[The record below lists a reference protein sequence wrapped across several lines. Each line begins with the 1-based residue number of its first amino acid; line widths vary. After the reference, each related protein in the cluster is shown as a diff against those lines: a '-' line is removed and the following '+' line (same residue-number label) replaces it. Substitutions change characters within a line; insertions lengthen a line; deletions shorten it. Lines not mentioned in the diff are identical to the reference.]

1 MIISQKSLN
10 PQKTIKFWQ
19 FGCWNNLNTKKNKPI
34 GCLND
39 VIKLIN
45 DKSNPEENKP
55 EFLIVSGDN
64 YYPDKIKPEGKMDP
78 TIKNK
83 IIYSE
88 KLQRGIASLPDNI
101 KINMILGNH
110 DLETN
115 SEDNLYIDSLSLETK
130 EKNDC
135 KIIQLELEALKTKE
149 NVDYFFFKSQLLN
162 NETLL
167 LMIDTSIYD
176 VDAAIYLPCYNKFFK
191 DNVFYKD
198 KELNFDSLTNLRS
211 FQLNKIMK
219 AIKEN
224 IHIKYLIIVGHHPIY
239 QLKNKTVEEVQTV
252 KYTSEIHINFTPVLK
267 SIYKILQDKT
277 KYYYLCSD
285 LHLYQKGTI
294 VVTSEEP
301 ESTMTIQQYIVGTGG
316 TKLDDALP
324 IPIDTEKLYKS
335 ANVNYTLEEE
345 RKECG
350 FLECVISIS
359 SEPIFQFIAIPSL
372 VGGKKYKS
380 KTKTKKFKSKTKKFK
395 SKAKKY
401 KTKTKKLKSKAK
413 KYKTKTL

>member
-1 MIISQKSLN
+1 MIISQKSQKSLKSLKSL
-10 PQKTIKFWQ
+10 KTIKFWQ

-34 GCLND
+34 GCLNQ

-45 DKSNPEENKP
+45 DKSYPQENKP

-64 YYPDKIKPEGKMDP
+64 YYPDKIKPEGDMNP
-78 TIKNK
+78 TTKNK

-88 KLQRGIASLPDNI
+88 KLQQGIASLPDNI

-115 SEDNLYIDSLSLETK
+115 SEDNLFIDSLSLENK

-135 KIIQLELEALKTKE
+135 KIIQLELEALKKKE
-149 NVDYFFFKSQLLN
+149 NIDYFFFKSQLLN

-176 VDAAIYLPCYNKFFK
+176 VDAVIYLPCYNKFFK
-191 DNVFYKD
+191 DNVFYKNE
-198 KELNFDSLTNLRS
+198 ELNFDSITKLRS

-219 AIKEN
+219 AIKKN

-239 QLKNKTVEEVQTV
+239 QLKNKTIQEVQTV

-267 SIYKILQDKT
+267 SIYKILQDNT

-285 LHLYQKGTI
+285 LHLYQKGI
-294 VVTSEEP
+294 IEIEVTSEEP
-301 ESTMTIQQYIVGTGG
+301 KSTMTIQQYIVGTGG

-324 IPIDTEKLYKS
+324 TPIDTEKLYKS

-350 FLECVISIS
+350 FLECIIHISN
-359 SEPIFQFIAIPSL
+359 EPSFEFIAIPSL
-372 VGGKKYKS
+372 VGGKKYK
-380 KTKTKKFKSKTKKFK
+380 TKTKKFK

-401 KTKTKKLKSKAK
+401 KTKTKKFKSKAK
-413 KYKTKTL
+413 KI